1 MPSSLGSSTHRLPE
15 QAPVW
20 GVSEPTLADS
30 VAESAAESVEGL
42 CNELMDHIFE
52 CEACIN
58 DLEQSCGTYRSLQER
73 IAKAGGPTKS
83 ALLAI

>member
-1 MPSSLGSSTHRLPE
+1 MPSSLGTSTHRLPE

-30 VAESAAESVEGL
+30 DVEAAEDL

-58 DLEQSCGTYRSLQER
+58 GLEESCGTYRSLQER
-73 IAKAGGPTKS
+73 IAKTGGPT
-83 ALLAI
+83 